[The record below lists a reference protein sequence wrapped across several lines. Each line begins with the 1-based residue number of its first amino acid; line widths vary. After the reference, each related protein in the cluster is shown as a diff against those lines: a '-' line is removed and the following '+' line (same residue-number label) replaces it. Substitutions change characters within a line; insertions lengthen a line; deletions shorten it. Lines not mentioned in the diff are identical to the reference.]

1 MTGPSIFLWIAAS
14 AAAVIANG
22 TKTRLANGLSKFF
35 IKGNPP
41 DWPISWIWVFNNFI
55 LADEPFEKT
64 LQSLETCV

>member
-1 MTGPSIFLWIAAS
+1 MNSWRAAS
-14 AAAVIANG
+14 AAAVNANG
-22 TKTRLANGLSKFF
+22 TKTLLVNGLSKFF

-41 DWPISWIWVFNNFI
+41 GCPIWWIWVFNNFI